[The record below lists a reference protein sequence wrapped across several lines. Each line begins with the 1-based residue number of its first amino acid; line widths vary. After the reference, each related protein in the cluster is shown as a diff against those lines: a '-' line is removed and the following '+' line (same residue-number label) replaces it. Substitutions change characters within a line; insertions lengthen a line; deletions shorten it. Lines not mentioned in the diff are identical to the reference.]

1 MNLLQNISLSNVLHI
16 AETSRLYSLK
26 LPEYRAWMNHKV
38 SQWKTILWE
47 FVFSRGMK
55 LLNTT
60 GGFLFI
66 NLQLVHLAAL
76 LN

>member
-16 AETSRLYSLK
+16 AETSCLLISLK
-26 LPEYRAWMNHKV
+26 LPKYKAWMSHIV

-47 FVFSRGMK
+47 FVFSRGIK

-66 NLQLVHLAAL
+66 NLQMCIWQHF
-76 LN
+76 